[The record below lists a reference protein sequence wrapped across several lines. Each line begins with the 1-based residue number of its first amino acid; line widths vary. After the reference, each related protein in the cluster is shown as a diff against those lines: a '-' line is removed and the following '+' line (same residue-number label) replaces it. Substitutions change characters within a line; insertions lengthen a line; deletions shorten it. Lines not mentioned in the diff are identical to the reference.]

1 MDNLRLILLAI
12 LGMFLL
18 LLWQAWQ
25 RDYGAVSF
33 PVPQQADQARTDT
46 PPVTG
51 TPEATSQGTEATLSD
66 GQTVSVRTDV
76 FDVTINKQG
85 GVIQQVKLIQY
96 PVAANTP
103 GDPFVLLTHSEDKV
117 FIAQS
122 GLKSTDTAPDHQARY
137 ESSADSYQL
146 GPGQGRLEVP
156 LTWRSEDGVE
166 VSKVYVFTRGRYL
179 LDIEYDITNRGTGDW
194 TGRQFHQLQRGGN
207 EASSGFI
214 YTYTGVAISTPD
226 KPYEKYKYKDLQEKR
241 LDVDITGGWAAILQH
256 YFVTALVP
264 DPKATYHYYS
274 KILEGTNRYLVGLY
288 GPEITIAPGET
299 GQAKMRMYMGP
310 KIQAE
315 LERIAPH
322 LELTV
327 DYGWLWFIGK
337 PIFWALDYLHGL
349 TGNWGVA
356 ILLITLIIK
365 LLFFQLSAASYKSM
379 ARMKRLQ
386 PRLEAIRERLGD
398 DKMAMNQAIMDLY
411 KAEKVN
417 PFGGCLPI
425 FVQVPVF
432 IALYWVLLE
441 TVEMRQAPFGWIQ
454 DLSIPDPWFILPLVM
469 GISMF
474 IQYKLNPTPVDPVQQ
489 KVFQILPIAMS
500 IFFAFFPAGLVLYW
514 VANNILSI
522 TQQWFINRRY
532 GEAARPVKSVKEEY

>member
-1 MDNLRLILLAI
+1 
-12 LGMFLL
+12 MFLL

-33 PVPQQADQARTDT
+33 PVPQQADQTPAPTDT
-46 PPVTG
+46 PPLTG
-51 TPEATSQGTEATLSD
+51 TPEATSQDSEAMLID
-66 GQTVSVRTDV
+66 GQMVRVRTDV

-85 GVIQQVKLIQY
+85 GAIQQVKLTQY

-103 GDPFVLLTHSEDKV
+103 SDPFVLLTHSKDKV

-122 GLKSTDTAPDHQARY
+122 GLKSTDAAPDHQARY
-137 ESSADSYQL
+137 ESGADRYQL
-146 GPGQGRLEVP
+146 GHGQDRLEVP
-156 LTWRSEDGVE
+156 LTWRSGGGVE
-166 VSKVYVFTRGRYL
+166 VTKKYVFMRGKYL
-179 LDIEYDITNRGTGDW
+179 FDIEYDIANRGTADW

-207 EASSGFI
+207 EPRSGFI
-214 YTYTGVAISTPD
+214 YTYTGAAISTPD
-226 KPYEKYKYKDLQEKR
+226 KPYEKFDYEDLQEQR
-241 LDVDITGGWAAILQH
+241 LDVDITSGWVAVLQH

-264 DPKATYHYYS
+264 DPKGIYHYYS
-274 KILEGTNRYLVGLY
+274 KILEGTSRYMVGLY
-288 GPEITIAPGET
+288 GPEIRIAAGET
-299 GQAKMRMYMGP
+299 GQAKMRIYMGP

-315 LERIAPH
+315 LERVAPH

-337 PIFWALDYLHGL
+337 PIFWSLDYLHGL
-349 TGNWGVA
+349 TGSWGAA
-356 ILLITLIIK
+356 IVLVTLMIK
-365 LLFFQLSAASYKSM
+365 LLFFQLSAVSYKSM
-379 ARMKRLQ
+379 ARMKKLQ
-386 PRLEAIRERLGD
+386 PRLEAIRERFGD
-398 DKMAMNQAIMDLY
+398 DKVAMNQAVMDLY
-411 KAEKVN
+411 KDEKVN

-441 TVEMRQAPFGWIQ
+441 TVEIRQAPFGWIQ

-469 GISMF
+469 GVSMF

-489 KVFQILPIAMS
+489 KVFQILPVAMT

-522 TQQWFINRRY
+522 AQQWFINRRY
-532 GEAARPVKSVKEEY
+532 GETARPVKPVKEES